1 MPRPRLCQLRKRD
14 RGRQRFPDDEG
25 FAEGGRMNRPWRR
38 PTTEQAPGSKRR
50 PPRATMWTKLEDAP
64 PSETS
69 QSQDKRRGT
78 RSREGPPGT
87 ERSWR
92 APAAGEGPGEV
103 AVTGD
108 RDSV

>member
-50 PPRATMWTKLEDAP
+50 PPCATMWTKLEDAP
-64 PSETS
+64 PPVKQASHRTNAVGPAHGRDP
-69 QSQDKRRGT
+69 QGQRGAGGRPPLGRGRG
-78 RSREGPPGT
+78 RSR
-87 ERSWR
+87 
-92 APAAGEGPGEV
+92 
-103 AVTGD
+103 
-108 RDSV
+108 